1 VLITR
6 YNYWINRAGKIMFKR
21 LHHQQGFTMFEMMI
35 ALLILS
41 VGLLGIA
48 GLQTRGQQFNHV
60 AYTRTQAVFL
70 AYDLMDRIRN
80 NTDVTVGN
88 DNGDDG
94 AYAINCTAAAKA
106 LDNECNANQCA
117 PARLVT
123 YDLTNWCIAV
133 GNALPEGSAVL
144 TWAAATRQYSITLM
158 WKEERTASAPTV
170 SQIWTLQL

>member
-1 VLITR
+1 
-6 YNYWINRAGKIMFKR
+6 MFKR
-21 LHHQQGFTMFEMMI
+21 LHYQQGFTMFEMMI

-80 NTDVTVGN
+80 NSDATLNNG
-88 DNGDDG
+88 NGDDG
-94 AYAINCTAAAKA
+94 AYAINCTAASKT
-106 LDNECNANQCA
+106 LDNECNINQCA

-123 YDLTNWCIAV
+123 YDVTNWCIAV
-133 GNALPEGSAVL
+133 GNALPEGTATLVW
-144 TWAAATRQYSITLM
+144 TAATRQYAISLQ
-158 WKEERTASAPTV
+158 WREDRSASTTILPVT
-170 SQIWTLQL
+170 QIWTLQL

>member
-1 VLITR
+1 
-6 YNYWINRAGKIMFKR
+6 MFKR
-21 LHHQQGFTMFEMMI
+21 LHYQQGFTMFEMMI

-80 NTDVTVGN
+80 NSDATLNNG
-88 DNGDDG
+88 NGDDG
-94 AYAINCTAAAKA
+94 AYAINCTAASKTP
-106 LDNECNANQCA
+106 DNECNSDVVTNSCTT
-117 PARLVT
+117 ARLVT
-123 YDLTNWCIAV
+123 YDMTNWCIAV

-144 TWAAATRQYSITLM
+144 TWAAATRQYSITLT
-158 WKEERTASAPTV
+158 WIEERTASAPTI

>member
-1 VLITR
+1 
-6 YNYWINRAGKIMFKR
+6 MFKR

-70 AYDLMDRIRN
+70 AYDVMDRIRN
-80 NTDVTVGN
+80 NTDTISGN
-88 DNGDDG
+88 GNGDDG
-94 AYAINCTAAAKA
+94 GYVINCTNVGQTV
-106 LDNECNANQCA
+106 DNECNLNQCT

-123 YDLTNWCIAV
+123 YDVTNWCIAV
-133 GNALPEGSAVL
+133 GRALPEGSATLVW
-144 TWAAATRQYSITLM
+144 TAATRQYAINLQ
-158 WKEERTASAPTV
+158 WLEDRTAAAAPITQV
-170 SQIWTLQL
+170 WTLQL